1 MSGHRIP
8 GTHSKKEKQAP
19 AHFWT
24 DDEIRGHG
32 RIKNGKYREKS
43 MSQKIKLEK
52 QLEELEQ
59 VGR

>member
-8 GTHSKKEKQAP
+8 GTQSKKEKQAP
-19 AHFWT
+19 ARFWT

-43 MSQKIKLEK
+43 MSEKVKLE
-52 QLEELEQ
+52 QTLEDME
-59 VGR
+59 RAAK